1 MKNRHQRTIGLLGFM
16 IAISPEVLKR
26 IIFKQNRLQYFNQ
39 PFHIHRLEGAVL
51 KSVEPFG
58 ISIRKVT
65 DKIGRSVIHTIQK
78 VAYLANNDITASP
91 CHSGGKETGQQLIF
105 LFIESM
111 HKEHGIVLYVAGL
124 FYVTDP
130 LIEKGLN
137 PHFSQ
142 KKSIRFLNL
151 LADN

>member
-39 PFHIHRLEGAVL
+39 PFHIHGLEGAVL
-51 KSVEPFG
+51 KSVEPLG
-58 ISIRKVT
+58 IGIREVT
-65 DKIGRSVIHTIQK
+65 NKIGRSVIHTFQI

-91 CHSGGKETGQQLIF
+91 GHSGGKETGQELIF
-105 LFIESM
+105 FLIESM

-130 LIEKGLN
+130 LIEKGL
-137 PHFSQ
+137 
-142 KKSIRFLNL
+142 KL
-151 LADN
+151 LYLFRRSLF